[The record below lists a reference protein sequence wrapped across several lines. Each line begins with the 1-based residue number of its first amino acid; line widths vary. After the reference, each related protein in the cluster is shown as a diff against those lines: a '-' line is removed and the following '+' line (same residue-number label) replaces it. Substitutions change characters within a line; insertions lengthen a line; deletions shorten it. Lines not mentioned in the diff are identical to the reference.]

1 MRRKDHPIENTTKI
15 ARRKTTRLSA
25 FG

>member
-15 ARRKTTRLSA
+15 ARRKTTRLIA